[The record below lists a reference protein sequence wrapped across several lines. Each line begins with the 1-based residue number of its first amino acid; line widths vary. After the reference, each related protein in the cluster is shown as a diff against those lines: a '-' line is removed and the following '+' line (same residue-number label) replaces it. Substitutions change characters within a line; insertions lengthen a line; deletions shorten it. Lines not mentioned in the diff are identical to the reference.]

1 MRAITST
8 GSTLRHLQPLSG
20 SCAPFENSIFTFKVT
35 LSAVRVGLIQP
46 TGVLQLQTDTKFTQ
60 LSQMEKRPHEGPHQA
75 STLNKRPRVH
85 VDTSKPS
92 ALAKPTGGRKYTVS
106 IAIPGGIIA
115 NAQTLELKTALAG
128 QIARAAAIFNVDEI
142 VIFDED
148 AGKSSSTLDKNG
160 YEKNGG
166 GSEPNIFLARILQY
180 LETPQYLRKAIFPM
194 HRDLRFAGLLNP
206 LDCPHHLRIEDDF
219 PYREGITLPSNSGD
233 PDRDTMVEKGKTL
246 VECGLK
252 RKVIVNRK
260 IKEGVRVT
268 LGMKKI
274 KGSKNKEFIE
284 ADVVSPATP
293 REKMGYYWG
302 YQVRLADSISS
313 VFTESPHP
321 EGYDLTLG
329 TSERGKDLSKVT
341 PELPRFKHLLLVF
354 GGLAGLEY
362 AIDNDSG
369 LEIEGKDAEEVFDR
383 WINVA
388 PEQGSRTIR
397 TEEAV
402 YITLA
407 QMRSCITQKGSR

>member
-1 MRAITST
+1 MQDKSHGT
-8 GSTLRHLQPLSG
+8 GQATMG
-20 SCAPFENSIFTFKVT
+20 
-35 LSAVRVGLIQP
+35 
-46 TGVLQLQTDTKFTQ
+46 D
-60 LSQMEKRPHEGPHQA
+60 KRPTVSQEDTEPLENEVPAKKQR
-75 STLNKRPRVH
+75 LH

-106 IAIPGGIIA
+106 IAVPGGIVL

-148 AGKSSSTLDKNG
+148 AGKAGTTLDKNG
-160 YEKNGG
+160 NERNGG
-166 GSEPNIFLARILQY
+166 ASEPNIFLARLLQY

-219 PYREGITLPSNSGD
+219 PYREGITLPTNAGD
-233 PDRDTMVEKGKTL
+233 PDKDTMVEKGKTL

-252 RKVIVNRK
+252 RRVIVNRK

-313 VFTESPHP
+313 VFTESPYA

-329 TSERGKDLSKVT
+329 TSERGKDLAKVT
-341 PELPRFKHLLLVF
+341 PELPKFKHLLLTF

-362 AIDNDSG
+362 AVENDSQ

-388 PEQGSRTIR
+388 PDQGSRTIR
-397 TEEAV
+397 TEEAI

-407 QMRSCITQKGSR
+407 QMRSCIMQKGVR